1 MALRVGELFATLKLD
16 SKGFDD
22 GLDKSK
28 RSFDGLRTGLEK
40 GTQVAAT
47 AFAAT
52 TTAVAGLGIAA
63 LKVGLDYNRMQ
74 QSSRAALET
83 LLGSAEAANAQM
95 DKLDEFATTSPFA
108 KQVFI
113 QAQQQ
118 MLGFGIEAEKVI
130 PALDSIQ
137 NAVASMGGSNEDI
150 AAIVDTLSKM
160 ESQGRLSGETLR
172 ELGHYG
178 IDAATIVGEKMGKT
192 GEEIRKLASKPGGIP
207 VDQVWD
213 PLVDGLMDRF
223 GGATDKIKEQMDG
236 AADRVKAAWRDI
248 GSVMAEPLI
257 DPMGGGLLVDWTN
270 AFADAMRALE
280 KQLKP
285 TIDLLV
291 KRYQPALDA
300 VTPALQRVKG
310 AIDGWDVSRLNAQLD
325 EMGKY
330 APLIAGTS
338 AALFAMGSTSLPLIG
353 RFVPAINPLVAGL
366 GAMVAFSPELRTLGT
381 DFFEALSPLIPVA
394 SELTGLL
401 ADSFMGVLHA
411 LTPALGDVLAAA
423 ADMAVVFGVGLA
435 PAVETLIRA
444 AVPMAEV
451 LGNVVS
457 WFAQLPTPVLTAMTA
472 FMLFKTP
479 VGEAASA
486 LTGVFSKALSTVN
499 ENLAASRGVIEA
511 TGGKITGL
519 GTVAMTAR
527 AGVSS
532 LGTALKTAFV
542 SNLPLLAITAITTA
556 VGWWAAENAKTK
568 QTVEEI
574 KDSLDQQTGA
584 ITENTRALAL
594 KKLQDADAVGV
605 ADALGLSL
613 KTVVDAMLGNRDATD
628 EVSQAMAAFEDELLA
643 TEQATGH
650 YSEAQLDAQ
659 IAVSNFNNTNRQFK
673 DGLVSSREAL
683 EQERQAG
690 IKSKDAHNE
699 LAGAVDRSTDAVRR
713 GDDAVRALRDSLDE
727 FSGKTLDAREAELR
741 FKDAVD
747 AAKEA
752 TKQNTDGLDENTKA
766 GRDNE
771 RKLQDIAREAK
782 EMATRIADTTG
793 SQEKY
798 TGALKLGRDELIK
811 AARNFGM
818 TKSEAKQ
825 YADEILKIP
834 TKAET
839 QAHFDDIAARNRI
852 ARFKEILAMPTVRVG
867 VDVKRQGYY
876 QDRADGGFDEAGRYV
891 PRVPQ
896 MATGGRNILWQEDET
911 IWESYISGKPSA
923 RQRNLEVM
931 DKTARRL
938 GGVFIRPGD
947 LRMADGGTTGPQRT
961 ETITSDSGQRPIYI
975 TINSVESDHV
985 DETAKALNFALRTR
999 GGLYSRS

>member
-1 MALRVGELFATLKLD
+1 MKVGELFATLKLD

-28 RSFDGLRTGLEK
+28 RSFDGLRSGVSK
-40 GTQVAAT
+40 GTQAFAT
-47 AFAAT
+47 AFAAS
-52 TTAVAGLGIAA
+52 TTAVAGLGVAA
-63 LKVGLDYNRMQ
+63 LKVGVSYNSLRQ
-74 QSSRAALET
+74 TATSALTT
-83 LLGSAEAANAQM
+83 LLGSAEAAADQM
-95 DKLDEFATTSPFA
+95 DRLDDFGKDSW
-108 KQVFI
+108 VMRDVLV
-113 QAQQQ
+113 QAQTQ
-118 MLGFGIEAEKVI
+118 MLGFGVETEKVI
-130 PALDSIQ
+130 PYLDALQ
-137 NAVASMGGSNEDI
+137 EGVAAVGGSNQDFGELAFI
-150 AAIVDTLSKM
+150 MAQIEGQSKITSEELRM
-160 ESQGRLSGETLR
+160 FGRR
-172 ELGHYG
+172 G
-178 IDAATIVGEKMGKT
+178 IDAAELIGAGMGKT
-192 GEEIRKLASKPGGIP
+192 AEQIRSEITAGTLDATDALDAMAASMSEEFAGATENVLKTWDGATSFIAGAWRDLGAELAK
-207 VDQVWD
+207 
-213 PLVDGLMDRF
+213 PLVDP
-223 GGATDKIKEQMDG
+223 E
-236 AADRVKAAWRDI
+236 
-248 GSVMAEPLI
+248 
-257 DPMGGGLLVDWTN
+257 GGGYAVDW
-270 AFADAMRALE
+270 AMDFSDALYALRD
-280 KQLKP
+280 QAGP
-285 TIDLLV
+285 FVDLMA
-291 KRYQPALDA
+291 KRF
-300 VTPALQRVKG
+300 TPALEAVSP
-310 AIDGWDVSRLNAQLD
+310 AIQKVVSGIKGWDVSRLNAQLD

-366 GAMVAFSPELRTLGT
+366 GAMVAFSPELRALGT

-394 SELTGLL
+394 SELAGLL

-568 QTVEEI
+568 QSVEEI

-594 KKLQDADAVGV
+594 KKLQDSDAVGV

-613 KTVVDAMLGNRDATD
+613 ETVVDAMLGNRDATN
-628 EVSQAMAAFEDELLA
+628 EVSQAMGEFEDELLA

-659 IAVSNFNNTNRQFK
+659 GVVEKFSKTHNRFADHVDKSQ
-673 DGLVSSREAL
+673 EAL
-683 EQERQAG
+683 DRERQAG

-752 TKQNTDGLDENTKA
+752 TKQNTDGLDDNTKA

-782 EMATRIADTTG
+782 EMATRIADSTG

-798 TGALKLGRDELIK
+798 TGALKAGRDELIK

-818 TKSEAKQ
+818 TKDEAKQ

-896 MATGGRNILWQEDET
+896 MAAGGRNILWQEDES